1 MELRQLEYFVA
12 VVEEAGFTRAA
23 TRLHVAQP
31 GVSAQIRRLERELG
45 EPLLDRSGR
54 TVRLTEVG
62 AAVLPYA
69 RAALGAV
76 AGARDAVAEFTGLV
90 RGQVNV
96 GMVSSV
102 STHEL
107 DLVGLLAG
115 FHQRHP
121 AVEMTVS
128 ADGSGRL
135 LHDLQAGR
143 LDVAFVGRATAPPP
157 GIDIHVVVDERLV
170 ALVAHDDPL
179 AAAGRPSTIELTK
192 LADRTL
198 IGLPRG
204 TGLRACV
211 DGAFAQ
217 AGLRPRMSFEADDPR
232 VLADLAARGLGVAIL
247 PESLRTGREA
257 QLRAIE
263 ITPAARGR
271 LAFAWRPDGASSPAT
286 RRFVAHVRATLAA
299 RAGEPVSRRRS
310 RS

>member
-12 VVEEAGFTRAA
+12 VVEEANFTRAA

-31 GVSAQIRRLERELG
+31 GVSAQIRQLERELG
-45 EPLLDRSGR
+45 EELLDRSGR

-76 AGARDAVAEFTGLV
+76 AGARDAVAEFTGLI
-90 RGQVNV
+90 RGHVNV

-107 DLVGLLAG
+107 DLVGLLAD

-121 AVEMTVS
+121 EVEMTLS
-128 ADGSGRL
+128 ADGSGQL
-135 LHDLQAGR
+135 LQDLQAGR
-143 LDVAFVGRATAPPP
+143 LDVAFIGLAADPPP

-170 ALVAHDDPL
+170 AMVSHDDPL
-179 AAAGRPSTIELTK
+179 ATTDTIELTE
-192 LADRTL
+192 LAGRTL

-211 DGAFAQ
+211 DDAFARV
-217 AGLRPRMSFEADDPR
+217 GPRPRMSFEADDPR
-232 VLADLAARGLGVAIL
+232 VLAQLAGRGLGVAIL
-247 PESLRTGREA
+247 PESLLEGRETE
-257 QLRAIE
+257 LHAIT
-263 ITPAARGR
+263 ITPGARGR
-271 LAFAWRPDGASSPAT
+271 LAFGWRPAGSNGPAA
-286 RRFVAHVRATLAA
+286 RQFIAHVRAALA
-299 RAGEPVSRRRS
+299 R
-310 RS
+310 

>member
-12 VVEEAGFTRAA
+12 VVEEANFTRAA

-31 GVSAQIRRLERELG
+31 GVSAQIRLLERELG

-90 RGQVNV
+90 RGQVSV

-107 DLVGLLAG
+107 DLVGLLAD

-128 ADGSGRL
+128 AEGSGQL
-135 LHDLQAGR
+135 LQDLQAGR
-143 LDVAFVGRATAPPP
+143 LDVAFVGLAGDPPP

-179 AAAGRPSTIELTK
+179 ATTETIELTK

-217 AGLRPRMSFEADDPR
+217 VRLRPHMSFEADDPR
-232 VLADLAARGLGVAIL
+232 VLAELAGRGLGVAIL
-247 PESLRTGREA
+247 PESLLAGRET
-257 QLRAIE
+257 QLRAIA
-263 ITPAARGR
+263 ITPAVRGR
-271 LAFAWRPDGASSPAT
+271 LAFAWRPVGASGPAT

-299 RAGEPVSRRRS
+299 RSGGPDG
-310 RS
+310 